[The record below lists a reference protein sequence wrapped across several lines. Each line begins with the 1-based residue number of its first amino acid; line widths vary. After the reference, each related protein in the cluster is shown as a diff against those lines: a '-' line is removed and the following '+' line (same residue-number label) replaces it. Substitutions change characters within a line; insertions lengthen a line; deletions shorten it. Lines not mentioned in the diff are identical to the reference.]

1 MKQPRA
7 TKIVGRHRRAGVAK
21 RDTALARRLAILPLA
36 AIAALTLASG
46 AVLGDALA
54 NPEPASAHG
63 VMKRVG
69 RPQRVCTAETR
80 QVQVIVGYE
89 GVGRLRRPVYAWEAQ
104 TREFCEW
111 KNVVSY
117 VPRPHMHVSD
127 EVCTYVEVFMVGSG
141 AYYGGKAGAA
151 AGAGSGGSAPGAV
164 AGGAVGAGLGASGGY
179 WVSQRVCNWIPSVI
193 WLG

>member
-1 MKQPRA
+1 MRQSRPPKA
-7 TKIVGRHRRAGVAK
+7 VHRHKRTGVAK
-21 RDTALARRLAILPLA
+21 RDTAFARKLVVLPLA
-36 AIAALTLASG
+36 AIVVFTLASG
-46 AVLGDALA
+46 AVFIDALVS
-54 NPEPASAHG
+54 PEPASAHE
-63 VMKRVG
+63 VTKRVG
-69 RPQRVCTAETR
+69 RPKKVCTTETR

-89 GVGRLRRPVYAWEAQ
+89 GVGRLRRPVYAWESQ

-111 KNVVSY
+111 KNVISY
-117 VPRPHMHVSD
+117 VPRPHLHVSN

-151 AGAGSGGSAPGAV
+151 VGAGSGGSV
-164 AGGAVGAGLGASGGY
+164 AGAIVGGGIGAGLGASGGY